1 MTETLEKP
9 LLGERFDRAFVRA
22 SELHR
27 SDLRKGA
34 DVPYLSHLMSV
45 AALVL
50 EDGGDECEAIAA
62 LLHDALEDHGDRI
75 TADDLEAEF
84 GPRVRVLVE
93 ACTDTPPNFSGG
105 RKPAWRPRKLDYI
118 ARVASGLVPTRVSIA
133 DKLHNARSILR
144 DHRLEEE
151 SVWDRFS
158 VEKSETL
165 WYYRRLA
172 GAYRQAGAE
181 GFMIEEFERVLGKLE
196 KRAAAAGEERAVGA

>member
-9 LLGERFDRAFVRA
+9 LLGERFDRAFKLA

-27 SDLRKGA
+27 SHVRKGTN
-34 DVPYLSHLMSV
+34 VPYVSHLMSV

-75 TADDLEAEF
+75 TAEELEAEF
-84 GPRVRVLVE
+84 GPRVRALVE
-93 ACTDTPPNFSGG
+93 ACTDTPPDFSGG
-105 RKPAWRPRKLDYI
+105 RKPPWKERKLAYI
-118 ARVASGLVPTRVSIA
+118 AHVANEAVPTRVSLA

-151 SVWDRFS
+151 AVWDRFS
-158 VEKSETL
+158 AEKSETL
-165 WYYRRLA
+165 WYYRELA

-181 GFMIEEFERVLGKLE
+181 GFMIEEFERVVGKLE
-196 KRAAAAGEERAVGA
+196 KRAAAEADGA

>member
-1 MTETLEKP
+1 MTKTIDQP
-9 LLGERFDRAFVRA
+9 LLGEHFDRAFALA

-27 SDLRKGA
+27 NHVRNGTN
-34 DVPYLSHLMSV
+34 VPYLSHLMSV

-75 TADDLEAEF
+75 TATELEAKF
-84 GPRVRVLVE
+84 GPKVCTLVV
-93 ACTDTPPNFSGG
+93 ACTDTPPDFSGG
-105 RKPAWRPRKLDYI
+105 TKSPWKPRKLAYI
-118 ARVASGLVPTRVSIA
+118 AHVASGAVPTRVSLA

-144 DHRLEEE
+144 DHRLEDEA
-151 SVWDRFS
+151 VWDRFS
-158 VEKSETL
+158 AEKSDTL
-165 WYYRRLA
+165 WYYRELA

-196 KRAAAAGEERAVGA
+196 KRAGEADVRAVGA